1 MFWKKTL
8 RLDLADGMHEYKL
21 LSYKFNNPL
30 NIVFVVLNKRFC
42 HVPNDEG
49 QQEIYL
55 SSSIT
60 IIGNGNSSI
69 CVNKEISALD
79 TPRAQIMITCTS
91 IIFSILKKE
100 DPEEVTNNRTKSLT
114 SVAYNSIERIIKKG
128 TKFGSQ

>member
-1 MFWKKTL
+1 M
-8 RLDLADGMHEYKL
+8 
-21 LSYKFNNPL
+21 
-30 NIVFVVLNKRFC
+30 VLNKRYC
-42 HVPNDEG
+42 HVPNNEG

-55 SSSIT
+55 STSIP

-69 CVNKEISALD
+69 CVNKEISDLD

-114 SVAYNSIERIIKKG
+114 SVAYNSIEESLRG
-128 TKFGSQ
+128 GQNLDLD